1 MPSSGSTPDF
11 ESGLP
16 RLMVQVDAGQGSD
29 SRIMQVIG
37 EDNIESRVSRDPT
50 LEEAYLSILA

>member
-1 MPSSGSTPDF
+1 M
-11 ESGLP
+11 
-16 RLMVQVDAGQGSD
+16 
-29 SRIMQVIG
+29 MQVIG